1 MHDVYEETNA
11 GVPEDCTHDC
21 STCGSDCASRN
32 APESFLQNLRP
43 GARVDKVIAVVSG
56 KGGVGKSLVT
66 SQLACEMQRRGHQ
79 AAVLDADITGPSI
92 PKMFGI
98 HDKAMGC
105 EDGILPAESRTGI
118 KMMSVNLLL
127 ENDTDPVIWRGSL
140 ISGTVKQFWT
150 DVLWGDV
157 DFMFVDMPPGTGDVP
172 LTVFQSLPV
181 DGIIVVTSPQELVS
195 MIVEKAVN
203 MANMMNIPVL
213 GIVENMSW
221 VACPDCGRKIFPFGE
236 SKTAK
241 VALEHGVPLLA
252 QLPLDPALARECDT
266 GVIELF
272 NEDWM
277 DPVIGAVEGC
287 PKREIKE

>member
-1 MHDVYEETNA
+1 MSE
-11 GVPEDCTHDC
+11 CTHDC
-21 STCGSDCASRN
+21 STCQADCASRK
-32 APESFLQNLRP
+32 PESLLAPMNAQSN
-43 GARVDKVIAVVSG
+43 VKKVIAVMSG

-66 SQLACEMQRRGHQ
+66 SLMAVLAKRSGHE

-92 PKMFGI
+92 PKMFGV
-98 HDKAMGC
+98 HDKAMGT
-105 EDGILPAESRTGI
+105 EEGILPNESRTGV

-127 ENDTDPVIWRGSL
+127 EKDTDPVVWRGSL

-150 DVLWGDV
+150 DVVWGEV
-157 DFMFVDMPPGTGDVP
+157 DYMFVDMPPGTGDVP

-181 DGIIVVTSPQELVS
+181 DGIIGVTSPQELVG

-203 MANMMNIPVL
+203 IAKMMDIPVL

-221 VACPDCGRKIFPFGE
+221 VACPDCERKIFPFGE
-236 SKTAK
+236 SRTAQ
-241 VALEHGVPLLA
+241 VALEHSVPLLA
-252 QLPLDPALARECDT
+252 QLPLDPSLARMCDT

-277 DPVIGAVEGC
+277 NPVMDAVEHC
-287 PKREIKE
+287 PKREIREL